1 MEQPINALNDFHPLN
16 EAGKILIKHP
26 SLAERK
32 DEDGI
37 HWIKSQWDGKWYPEK
52 FSDYLRLHKIVKFQT
67 TLISLNYFKHIKIRI
82 IKDLGIWVFLT

>member
-37 HWIKSQWDGKWYPEK
+37 HWIKSQWEIG
-52 FSDYLRLHKIVKFQT
+52 RAHV
-67 TLISLNYFKHIKIRI
+67 
-82 IKDLGIWVFLT
+82 